1 MSLGYACEMSVRYL
15 KWFRRN
21 MQYFIGPYVTEL
33 YIKCLRRQSEF
44 FDRQPDEFI
53 LGCLKRIDYDF
64 GKVQYTSEIF
74 D

>member
-1 MSLGYACEMSVRYL
+1 
-15 KWFRRN
+15 